1 MKSVLSTT
9 HQQTQKESP
18 KPRNIK
24 QSKDNAT
31 INYRSA
37 LVNRKSS
44 IPVDSLSSG
53 QISQGKLT
61 ATIPGTS
68 T

>member
-53 QISQGKLT
+53 
-61 ATIPGTS
+61 
-68 T
+68 